1 MFDFC
6 HSKNSSDNMKKKI
19 NFISIIIF
27 LKKKKK
33 KSSLTNMKQMCNKE
47 NKIRLQKLMKC
58 RL

>member
-1 MFDFC
+1 
-6 HSKNSSDNMKKKI
+6 MKKKI

>member
-33 KSSLTNMKQMCNKE
+33 KVLVNKYE
-47 NKIRLQKLMKC
+47 TDV
-58 RL
+58 

>member
-33 KSSLTNMKQMCNKE
+33 VLVNKYE
-47 NKIRLQKLMKC
+47 TDV
-58 RL
+58 